1 MTHGHVAHHISRI
14 ELKQYTHI
22 INKSMKAKIFSLMA
36 LVLCLV
42 SCQTEPEGLDVIVG
56 GEVDTV
62 VTVTIPEAE
71 TRANSA
77 EGAFVNVVESD
88 DYTIRYIFAVY
99 YGETCNRQVKYS
111 DDTEVAFPVR
121 LVPDR
126 DYQFVV
132 WADVVAQNGK
142 VDGVY
147 ANEDGLHYD
156 TSDLKNITLKNT
168 WVAMDETRD
177 AFTGTLLVEDFNG
190 SQGITVNLTRPFA
203 KLRVITTDM
212 VALNNL
218 GIMPTTATV
227 DYKVQHYNAF
237 NAFAGE
243 AIGDSKNRNIK
254 HENFDIKAY
263 DDNVDN
269 ESMVL
274 FTDYFFAKEGD
285 VVKFEFNVYDQNNDL
300 IKFNNFNTD
309 IAVNR
314 NYLTTIKGNVLTDG
328 NNIKVEVEDGGKFD
342 GEENWP
348 DENAEQLAYVAMF
361 GGEVTLTED
370 ITLTQPLE
378 IAEGANVVINLGDK
392 TITGALAKDSG
403 AIIENNGI
411 LTIVGGTLENTAE
424 NGDAVIN
431 NTGELVLESVKI
443 KGAPLADGGYSAY
456 AVISSGKMTINDGTE
471 VSADRG
477 CLKASGNGETTING
491 GTFVNNDIGARNLT
505 SHVVDVEN
513 GGNNTLTINGGTF
526 KHLHTAT
533 SGGVV
538 ICNRTRGTVY
548 VNGGNFSG
556 GNYYGNDNLS
566 DYGYG
571 GTFSVTGGIYS
582 AKPATKYI
590 ATGYKAIAADGI
602 YYVLPETIANA
613 AEAENVTTVTEST
626 ADVATALATNN
637 GEATL
642 FMWNDVAYI
651 AKYGEVVITSA
662 ADEATTVRGVVEN
675 STGLTSATV
684 ADGIEVVGNRT
695 FRKCTNLETVAL
707 PNTLTEIGPAVFQS
721 CSKLANITIPE
732 SVTTIGEGAFAEC
745 TSLTSINIPAG
756 ITRLE
761 KDVLRNTG
769 LVSIEIPASV
779 NYIGTW
785 AFRDCES
792 LTEIKILSPEFTI
805 ENNSFTN
812 MAAPVPTMTIHVVN
826 NEMKAYLESTLTAY
840 DKTYITVVG
849 PKSVSNAEG
858 LNTAVTD
865 EYAFVNVAAG
875 NYTFPSNVAEGV
887 TINCAEGTV
896 FTGTS
901 GLNINGATVIG
912 AEFKNESGVAVSGT
926 INGTFKN
933 CTFTG
938 SNALRSCYVGETCVF
953 ENCDFSGNV
962 YGVHFD
968 GGSYPV
974 TFRECTFSGFNAFAA
989 KIPMA
994 TFEECTFVGNGKS
1007 GYNGANLWGSA
1018 VLDDCEFTF
1027 NGTTSNE
1034 WIDCIGTD
1042 KTYEITNCT
1051 INGVPYTVDNHDI
1064 YPQIFSRNNATVKIN
1079 GVDCAL

>member
-1 MTHGHVAHHISRI
+1 
-14 ELKQYTHI
+14 
-22 INKSMKAKIFSLMA
+22 MKRFFALAA
-36 LVLCLV
+36 LVLGMV

-77 EGAFVNVVESD
+77 EGAFVNVVSSD

-111 DDTEVAFPVR
+111 DNQSVAFDVR

-126 DYQFVV
+126 NYQFVV
-132 WADVVAQNGK
+132 WADVVAQDGK

-156 TSDLKNITLKNT
+156 TSDLTAITLKDT

-177 AFTGTLLVEDFNG
+177 AFTGTLLVENFNG

-218 GIMPTTATV
+218 GIVPTKATV

-237 NAFAGE
+237 NALAGSV
-243 AIGDSKNRNIK
+243 IGDSKNRNIK
-254 HENFDIKAY
+254 HEKFSIKSYGEDVQNGA
-263 DDNVDN
+263 D
-269 ESMVL
+269 MTL

-328 NNIKVEVEDGGKFD
+328 NNIKVEVENGGAF
-342 GEENWP
+342 GGNENWP

-370 ITLTQPLE
+370 IELTQPLE
-378 IAEGANVVINLGDK
+378 IVEGANVVINLGDK
-392 TITGALAKDSG
+392 TITGAFAKGSG

-411 LTIVGGTLENTAE
+411 LTIVGGTLENTTE

-431 NTGELVLESVKI
+431 NTGELVLEGVKI
-443 KGAPLADGGYSAY
+443 KGAPLADGGYSVY

-477 CLKASGNGETTING
+477 CVKASGSGVTTING
-491 GTFVNNDIGARNLT
+491 GTFVNNDIGTRSLT
-505 SHVVDVEN
+505 SHVVDVED

-526 KHLHTAT
+526 EHRHAAT

-548 VNGGNFSG
+548 VNGGKFSG

-571 GTFSVTGGIYS
+571 GTFSVTGGTYS
-582 AKPATKYI
+582 ARPAAKYI

-613 AEAENVTTVTEST
+613 AEAEGVTSVTEST
-626 ADVATALATNN
+626 ADVATALATDN

-651 AKYGEVVITSA
+651 AKYGEVVITSDV
-662 ADEATTVRGVVEN
+662 DEATTVRGVVEY
-675 STGLTSATV
+675 STELTSATV

-695 FRKCTNLETVAL
+695 FRKCSNLETVAL

-745 TSLTSINIPAG
+745 TSLTSINIPDG

-779 NYIGTW
+779 NYIGTF

-826 NEMKAYLESTLTAY
+826 AEMKAYLESTLTAY

-849 PKSVSNAEG
+849 PKSVSNAEE
-858 LNTAVTD
+858 LKDALDTNAKIVS
-865 EYAFVNVAAG
+865 VAAG
-875 NYTFPSNVAEGV
+875 EYTFPAASVKAGQ
-887 TINCAEGTV
+887 TIICAEGTE

-901 GLNINGATVIG
+901 SLNIKGATVIG
-912 AEFKNESGVAVSGT
+912 ATFKNENGIAVSGT
-926 INGTFKN
+926 VYGEFKN
-933 CTFTG
+933 CTFEG
-938 SNALRSCYVGETCVF
+938 SEALRWCYASEGETTIF
-953 ENCDFSGNV
+953 ENCVIKTDFRGFH
-962 YGVHFD
+962 YD
-968 GGSYPV
+968 GLAGTV
-974 TFRECTFSGFNAFAA
+974 IFRNCEINGFNAYGGDGTV
-989 KIPMA
+989 I
-994 TFEECTFVGNGKS
+994 FEGCTFGCDESRYVGLNIYS
-1007 GYNGANLWGSA
+1007 DTDLVN
-1018 VLDDCEFTF
+1018 CTF
-1027 NGTTSNE
+1027 NYVSG
-1034 WIDCIGTD
+1034 
-1042 KTYEITNCT
+1042 KTNFVDLEAAGKTLTITNCT
-1051 INGVPYTVDNHDI
+1051 ATLDGNPANIADYVGGSKKGECTVVI
-1064 YPQIFSRNNATVKIN
+1064 E
-1079 GVDCAL
+1079 

>member
-1 MTHGHVAHHISRI
+1 
-14 ELKQYTHI
+14 
-22 INKSMKAKIFSLMA
+22 MKAKFFALVA
-36 LVLCLV
+36 LVLGLA
-42 SCQTEPEGLDVIVG
+42 SCQNDPEGLNVSMG
-56 GEVDTV
+56 GEVLTTV
-62 VTVTIPEAE
+62 NVGIPESE
-71 TRANSA
+71 TRAGGVNSA
-77 EGAFVNVVESD
+77 QGAITNID
-88 DYTIRYIFAVY
+88 LAGTDYTLRYIFQVFDENGTASKDK
-99 YGETCNRQVKYS
+99 QVKFS
-111 DDTEVAFPVR
+111 DDTDVAFDVR

-126 DYQFVV
+126 DYTFVV
-132 WADVVAQNGK
+132 WADVVTAEAD
-142 VDGVY
+142 VD
-147 ANEDGLHYD
+147 NHYD
-156 TSDLKNITLKNT
+156 TSDLTNVTLKGE

-177 AFTGTLLVEDFNG
+177 AFTGTLLVKDFNG

-218 GIMPTTATV
+218 GIVPTTATV
-227 DYKVQHYNAF
+227 EYKVQHYNAF
-237 NAFAGE
+237 NALAGSV
-243 AIGDSKNRNIK
+243 IGDSKNRNIK
-254 HENFDIKAY
+254 HENFSIKSYGEDVQHGA
-263 DDNVDN
+263 D
-269 ESMVL
+269 MTL

-328 NNIKVEVEDGGKFD
+328 NNIKVEVENGGEF
-342 GEENWP
+342 GGNENWP
-348 DENAEQLAYVAMF
+348 DENAEQLAYAAMF

-392 TITGALAKDSG
+392 TITGTFAKGSG

-411 LTIVGGTLENTAE
+411 LNIVGGTLENTAE

-431 NTGELVLESVKI
+431 NTGELVLDGVKI

-456 AVISSGKMTINDGTE
+456 AVISSGKMTINEGTE

-477 CLKASGNGETTING
+477 CVKASGSGETTING
-491 GTFVNNDIGARNLT
+491 GTFVNNDIGTINLT
-505 SHVVDVEN
+505 SHVVDVED

-526 KHLHTAT
+526 EHRHATT

-538 ICNRTRGTVY
+538 ICNRTTGTVY
-548 VNGGNFSG
+548 VNGGKFSG

-571 GTFSVTGGIYS
+571 GTFSVTGGTYS
-582 AKPATKYI
+582 AKPAAKYI
-590 ATGYKAIAADGI
+590 ATGYKAIAAGGI

-613 AEAENVTTVTEST
+613 AEAEGVTAVTEST

-642 FMWNDVAYI
+642 YMWNDVAYI
-651 AKYGEVVITSA
+651 AKYGEVVIISD
-662 ADEATTVRGVVEN
+662 ADEATTVRGVVEY

-684 ADGIEVVGNRT
+684 AEGIEVVGNRT

-721 CSKLANITIPE
+721 CSNLANITIPE

-745 TSLTSINIPAG
+745 TALTSINIPAG

-779 NYIGTW
+779 NYIGTY

-826 NEMKAYLESTLTAY
+826 AEMEAYLNSVLSNY
-840 DKTYITVVG
+840 DKSYITVVG
-849 PKSVSNAEG
+849 PTSVSNTEG
-858 LNTAVTD
+858 LKAALDADDKIVS
-865 EYAFVNVAAG
+865 VAAG
-875 NYTFPSNVAEGV
+875 EYTFPATSVKAGQ
-887 TINCAEGTV
+887 TIICEEGTV
-896 FTGTS
+896 FAGTS
-901 GLNINGATVIG
+901 SLNIEGATVIG
-912 AEFKNESGVAVSGT
+912 ATFKNENGTAVSGT
-926 INGTFKN
+926 VYGEFKN
-933 CTFTG
+933 CTFEG
-938 SNALRSCYVGETCVF
+938 REALRWCYATAGETTIF
-953 ENCDFSGNV
+953 ENCVIKTDFRGFH
-962 YGVHFD
+962 YD
-968 GGSYPV
+968 GLAGTV
-974 TFRECTFSGFNAFAA
+974 IFRNCEINGFNAYG
-989 KIPMA
+989 
-994 TFEECTFVGNGKS
+994 GNGKVTFEGCIFGCDQS
-1007 GYNGANLWGSA
+1007 SYNGLNIYSDTDL
-1018 VLDDCEFTF
+1018 VNCTF
-1027 NGTTSNE
+1027 NFVSG
-1034 WIDCIGTD
+1034 
-1042 KTYEITNCT
+1042 KTNFVDLEEAGKTLTITNCT
-1051 INGVPYTVDNHDI
+1051 ATLDGNPANIADYVGGSKKGECTVVI
-1064 YPQIFSRNNATVKIN
+1064 K
-1079 GVDCAL
+1079 

>member
-1 MTHGHVAHHISRI
+1 M
-14 ELKQYTHI
+14 
-22 INKSMKAKIFSLMA
+22 MA
-36 LVLCLV
+36 LVLGMV

-71 TRANSA
+71 TRAITSSLGVFNN
-77 EGAFVNVVESD
+77 GILDDPNV
-88 DYTIRYIFAVY
+88 TMRYILEIY
-99 YGETCNRQVKYS
+99 YGDESRDRLVDYS
-111 DDTEVAFPVR
+111 DGTEVAFPVR

-126 DYQFVV
+126 HYNFVV
-132 WADVVAQNGK
+132 WADVVTKENDATEFSDDDNH
-142 VDGVY
+142 Y
-147 ANEDGLHYD
+147 NTEDLRA
-156 TSDLKNITLKNT
+156 ITLKD
-168 WVAMDETRD
+168 WDAMDETRD
-177 AFTGTLLVEDFNG
+177 AFTGYFNTVKDGDKTPYNG
-190 SQGITVNLTRPFA
+190 SKAINIPLTRPFA
-203 KLRVITTDM
+203 KLRVITTDFDEL
-212 VALNNL
+212 AKY
-218 GIMPTTATV
+218 GIKATSGV
-227 DYKVQHYNAF
+227 VSYSSDYSGRASFDAYEGKAS
-237 NAFAGE
+237 E
-243 AIGDSKNRNIK
+243 AITTFLGDSYNIV
-254 HENFDIKAY
+254 AY
-263 DDNVDN
+263 DSEDGGD
-269 ESMVL
+269 EHTIFS
-274 FTDYFFAKEGD
+274 DYIFASTNGD
-285 VVKFEFNVYDQNNDL
+285 IVKFDLDIYDLNGGR
-300 IKFNNFNTD
+300 IKYNNFNTD
-309 IAVNR
+309 IRVKR
-314 NYLTTIKGNVLTDG
+314 NYITTIKGDVLTDG

-411 LTIVGGTLENTAE
+411 LTIVGGTLENTAA

-477 CLKASGNGETTING
+477 CLKASGSGETTING
-491 GTFVNNDIGARNLT
+491 GLFVNNDIGARSLT
-505 SHVVDVEN
+505 SHVVDVED

-571 GTFSVTGGIYS
+571 GTFSVTGGTYS
-582 AKPATKYI
+582 ARPAAKYI

-613 AEAENVTTVTEST
+613 AEAENVTAVTEST
-626 ADVATALATNN
+626 DDIATALATNN

-662 ADEATTVRGVVEN
+662 ADEATTVRGVVEY
-675 STGLTSATV
+675 STELTSATV

-769 LVSIEIPASV
+769 LTSIEIPASV
-779 NYIGTW
+779 NYIGTY
-785 AFRDCES
+785 AFRDCEE
-792 LTEIKILSPEFTI
+792 LTEIII
-805 ENNSFTN
+805 N
-812 MAAPVPTMTIHVVN
+812 APVFTVESDTFLNAAGPFPAYVIKVAN
-826 NEMKAYLESTLTAY
+826 AEMKAYLESRLSAHQ
-840 DKTYITVVG
+840 KTFITVVG
-849 PKSVSNAEG
+849 PTTVSNADELKAAIINGGFIEFANDITVDEWIMFSEDLNIGDGTIITVDEIDVTIDGKGHTLTVNSIESAGNNDQLFQGASVLNISNLTIKYADG
-858 LNTAVTD
+858 LTTGGLGMHSGVIKNVHFIGGGSAASSAAIFPNNGVIKVEDCIFDTNGVAIYFEDERDNLTVTGCTFNQKD
-865 EYAFVNVAAG
+865 NKNVILLYGDVKFTDNIINSGRTVNV
-875 NYTFPSNVAEGV
+875 
-887 TINCAEGTV
+887 
-896 FTGTS
+896 
-901 GLNINGATVIG
+901 
-912 AEFKNESGVAVSGT
+912 VSGSPVV
-926 INGTFKN
+926 
-933 CTFTG
+933 TG
-938 SNALRSCYVGETCVF
+938 NNFNNVRLK
-953 ENCDFSGNV
+953 V
-962 YGVHFD
+962 YG
-968 GGSYPV
+968 
-974 TFRECTFSGFNAFAA
+974 AA
-989 KIPMA
+989 TA
-994 TFEECTFVGNGKS
+994 TISN
-1007 GYNGANLWGSA
+1007 NIIN
-1018 VLDDCEFTF
+1018 VLEF
-1027 NGTTSNE
+1027 NGTTYAS
-1034 WIDCIGTD
+1034 T
-1042 KTYEITNCT
+1042 
-1051 INGVPYTVDNHDI
+1051 
-1064 YPQIFSRNNATVKIN
+1064 FSGNTLSTAAQAVLDGATKVN
-1079 GVDCAL
+1079 